1 MPRLVR
7 GAGRLLRTAAAG
19 WIDHELASRGA
30 ALAYYTLFSLAP
42 LLLIVISVVGLVF
55 GEQAARGEI
64 FGQIEGL
71 LGARSA
77 SAIESVLVAL
87 DRPEAGRAGTLVG
100 VLVLLFGATTVFAE
114 LQGAMDRIWHHHAP
128 TGSGA
133 WSWLRVRLLSLGL
146 VLGIGFLLI
155 VSLVLSAAL
164 AALGRWWGAWL
175 GDALQLAELLHAAVG
190 FAVLAAAFAMLF
202 KWMPST
208 PIAWSDVWFGALLT
222 ALLFTLGR
230 SLIGLYIGKSGVV
243 SPFGAAGSLVVLLVW
258 VYWSAQIFLFGVELT
273 RAWAC
278 EHGSCRPGRETAPVP
293 G

>member
-1 MPRLVR
+1 MLN
-7 GAGRLLRTAAAG
+7 TAWALIRDTINA
-19 WIDHELASRGA
+19 WLDDYAPSMGA
-30 ALAYYTLFSLAP
+30 ALAFYTLFSIAP

-64 FGQIEGL
+64 FAQIEGL

-87 DRPEAGRAGTLVG
+87 DKPGASRAGTLVG
-100 VLVLLFGATTVFAE
+100 VAVLLFGATTVFAE
-114 LQGAMDRIWHHHAP
+114 LQGAMDRIWHSP
-128 TGSGA
+128 TPAGSGA

-155 VSLVLSAAL
+155 VSLVFSAAL
-164 AALGRWWGAWL
+164 AAFGRWWGAWL
-175 GDALQLAELLHAAVG
+175 GDALRLAELLHAVVG

-208 PIAWSDVWFGALLT
+208 RIAWGDVWFGALLT
-222 ALLFTLGR
+222 AALFTLGR

-278 EHGSCRPGRETAPVP
+278 AHGSCRPG
-293 G
+293 

>member
-7 GAGRLLRTAAAG
+7 GAWRLLRTAAAG
-19 WIDHELASRGA
+19 WVDHELASRGA

-64 FGQIEGL
+64 FSQIEGL
-71 LGARSA
+71 LGERSA

-87 DRPEAGRAGTLVG
+87 DKPGASRAGTLIG
-100 VLVLLFGATTVFAE
+100 VVVLLFGATTVFAE
-114 LQGAMDRIWHHHAP
+114 LQGAMDRIWHSHAP
-128 TGSGA
+128 ENSGA

-175 GDALQLAELLHAAVG
+175 GDALQLAEWLHAAVG
-190 FAVLAAAFAMLF
+190 FSVLAAAFAMLF
-202 KWMPST
+202 KWMPSR

-222 ALLFTLGR
+222 AALFVLGR

-278 EHGSCRPGRETAPVP
+278 EHGSCRPAPAP
-293 G
+293 EPIRG